1 MLESREIAE
10 KSDAIKLRQNV
21 VSVQIGQKV
30 VEETGNGAKLES
42 VGGFGGD
49 SNDALEHAITIRRR
63 GVLNAFQLDTRL
75 A

>member
-1 MLESREIAE
+1 M
-10 KSDAIKLRQNV
+10 
-21 VSVQIGQKV
+21 

-63 GVLNAFQLDTRL
+63 GVLNALQLDTRL